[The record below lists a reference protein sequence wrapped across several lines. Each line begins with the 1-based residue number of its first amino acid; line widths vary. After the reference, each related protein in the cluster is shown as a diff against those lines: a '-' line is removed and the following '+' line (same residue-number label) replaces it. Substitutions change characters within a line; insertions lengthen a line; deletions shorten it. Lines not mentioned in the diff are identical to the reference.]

1 MKTHIS
7 ILIIAI
13 GISGI
18 MLNLEAQEAKN
29 PTVGEAPLTPH
40 ISDIKNNVVSIQDLD
55 LGNEDRRKIEVR
67 ISSEHGKYSEY
78 GKSLYF
84 KHRWTKEDSKVAYDF
99 SQYPDGIYSVELFEK
114 NQLVC
119 SRVVEKKAADQ
130 TQLQV
135 AALVKK
141 EK

>member
-18 MLNLEAQEAKN
+18 MLNLKAQEANN
-29 PTVGEAPLTPH
+29 PTIEEALQTQY
-40 ISDIKNNVVSIQDLD
+40 ISDIKNNVVSIQGLD
-55 LGNEDRRKIEVR
+55 LINEGRRKIEVR
-67 ISSEHGKYSEY
+67 ISSEYGKYSEY

-99 SQYPDGIYSVELFEK
+99 SQYPDGIYSVELYEK
-114 NQLVC
+114 KQLLC
-119 SRVVEKKAADQ
+119 SRFVEKKAASQ
-130 TQLQV
+130 TQVHV
-135 AALVKK
+135 AALVKE

>member
-18 MLNLEAQEAKN
+18 MLNLEAQEAKD

-40 ISDIKNNVVSIQDLD
+40 ISDIKNNVVSIQGLD
-55 LGNEDRRKIEVR
+55 LANEDRRKIEVR
-67 ISSEHGKYSEY
+67 ISSGYGKYCEY

-84 KHRWTKEDSKVAYDF
+84 THRWTKKNRKVAYDF
-99 SQYPDGIYSVELFEK
+99 SEYPDGIYSIEVFEK
-114 NQLVC
+114 NQLLC
-119 SRVVEKKAADQ
+119 SRVVEKNAADQ